1 MTIDALLLFDPS
13 GTAITGTAAS
23 TNILDLGC
31 QRDLGIGSPP
41 LEVEI
46 VIQQTFAAAG
56 AATLNVQIQS
66 SVDNVTW
73 STLVESSPIPVANLL
88 AGRKILRMDLPA
100 DQPTLTAGIG
110 RYLRLYY
117 VVATGPFTGGTVLS
131 ALVLNRNSLPT
142 YASGFNA
149 AN

>member
-1 MTIDALLLFDPS
+1 MTIDALLLFDPT
-13 GTAITGTAAS
+13 GTAITTTAAS
-23 TNILDLGC
+23 TNILDLGT
-31 QRDLGIGSPP
+31 QRDLGIGDPA
-41 LEVEI
+41 LEVDI
-46 VIQQTFAAAG
+46 VIQQTFTAAG
-56 AATLNVQIQS
+56 NATLNVQIQS

-73 STLVESSPIPVANLL
+73 SPLVESSPIPVANLL
-88 AGRKILRMDLPA
+88 QGRKILRMELPA

-117 VVATGPFTGGTVLS
+117 IVATGPFTAGQVMA

-142 YASGFNA
+142 YPSGFNA